1 VPGSLVGERVRRD
14 FSEDSLRDGFRD
26 GLLRRA
32 RDGRAPGITMTV
44 ATAAALVW
52 ANVAAGSYRDTWHH
66 LLSIPGLRLAAQEWV
81 NQGLMV
87 AFFALVG
94 LEIRREVSGGE
105 LRTWSR
111 AAVPV
116 GAALGGM
123 AVPAL
128 VYAAVLHGNAGSRG
142 WGIPMATDV
151 AFALGALALVATGAS
166 RRLRVFLLTLAVAD
180 DIGSIAIL
188 VCFYSREVRL
198 WSLLGAGACLAAMV
212 GVRVSRTRARGLL
225 VVLAA
230 LAWWALVHAGVEA
243 SVVGVA
249 VGMLVPPTARTV
261 RSWEHRLEP
270 WVNVVV
276 LPVFALANVGVTL
289 AGSRLFS
296 RGALGVFIAVLLAR
310 AVGKP
315 IGIAGTAWA
324 LTRGGH
330 RHDRIHLDARDRV
343 GLGAFAAVGFTV
355 PLLIVRAAL
364 PAGPLAAAA
373 TVGLLVGSGLGV
385 IGGAVVMRHT

>member
-1 VPGSLVGERVRRD
+1 
-14 FSEDSLRDGFRD
+14 
-26 GLLRRA
+26 
-32 RDGRAPGITMTV
+32 
-44 ATAAALVW
+44 LVW

-66 LLSIPGLRLAAQEWV
+66 AISIPGLRLAAQEWV

-94 LEIRREVSGGE
+94 LEIRREISGGQ
-105 LRTWSR
+105 LRSWSR

-128 VYAAVLHGNAGSRG
+128 VYAAVLHGNAGSGG

-151 AFALGALALVATGAS
+151 AFALGALALVATAAS
-166 RRLRVFLLTLAVAD
+166 SRLRVFLLTLAVAD
-180 DIGSIAIL
+180 DIASIAIL
-188 VCFYSREVRL
+188 VCFYSRDVRL
-198 WSLLGAGACLAAMV
+198 WSLLGAAGCLAAMV
-212 GVRVSRTRARGLL
+212 AVHLSRARAGALPI
-225 VVLAA
+225 VLAA

-249 VGMLVPPTARTV
+249 IGLLVPPAAGNV

-289 AGSRLFS
+289 AGSRIFS
-296 RGALGVFIAVLLAR
+296 QGALGVFVAVLLAR

-315 IGIAGTAWA
+315 VGIAGTTWV

-330 RHDRIHLDARDRV
+330 HHDRMHLHARDRV
-343 GLGAFAAVGFTV
+343 GLGAIAAVGFTV

-373 TVGLLVGSGLGV
+373 TVGLLVGSVLGV
-385 IGGAVVMRHT
+385 IGGAVVMRRPRHDLGKDGIAGDAR